1 MLRERKS
8 NVSMACRVCV
18 HKDQGKGTRK
28 GGQGY
33 VTVGYLR
40 ITRGNHRLNIS
51 QLGLTPGHLIV
62 NLGLVKIT
70 LWSI

>member
-1 MLRERKS
+1 M
-8 NVSMACRVCV
+8 

-28 GGQGY
+28 GGQGD

-40 ITRGNHRLNIS
+40 ITRGYHRLHIG
-51 QLGLTPGHLIV
+51 QFELTPGHLIV

>member
-1 MLRERKS
+1 M
-8 NVSMACRVCV
+8 

-28 GGQGY
+28 GGQGD

-40 ITRGNHRLNIS
+40 ITRGYHRLHIG
-51 QLGLTPGHLIV
+51 QFELTPGHLIV

-70 LWSI
+70 LWSL